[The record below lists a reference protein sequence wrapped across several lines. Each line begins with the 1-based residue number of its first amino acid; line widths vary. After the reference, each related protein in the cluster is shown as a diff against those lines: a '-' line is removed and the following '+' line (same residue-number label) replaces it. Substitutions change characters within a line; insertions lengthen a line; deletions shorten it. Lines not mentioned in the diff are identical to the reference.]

1 MEIVFEDNHLLVVNK
16 PTGWI
21 VQGAQADQDS
31 LLEKARTYLKQK
43 YNKPGNV
50 YVGVVSRLDGPVSG
64 LVPLARTSKA
74 ASRLSEQ
81 IRNREMRKTYWAIV
95 EGDTPEACGRLEHW
109 LVRREADTVTRVAT
123 SSTAHAQQAILE
135 YRVLGSIRN
144 DQSSTRLTQ
153 QNTWLEIEL
162 ITGRKHQIRAQFSAI
177 GNPIAGDVKYGSRL
191 GFSPGVALHC
201 RRLQFR
207 HPTKPETLDLVA
219 GVPQHWPVQT
229 RIIETGR

>member
-31 LLEKARTYLKQK
+31 LLEKARAYLKQK

-50 YVGVVSRLDGPVSG
+50 YVGVVSRLDGLVSG

-81 IRNREMRKTYWAIV
+81 IRNREMKKTYWAIV
-95 EGDTPEACGRLEHW
+95 EGETPTASGCLEHW
-109 LVRREADTVTRVAT
+109 LVRRETDTTTRVAT
-123 SSTAHAQQAILE
+123 SGTAHAQQAIME
-135 YRVLGSIRN
+135 YRVLGSMDKEHGSPDFSKR
-144 DQSSTRLTQ
+144 T
-153 QNTWLEIEL
+153 TWLEIEL
-162 ITGRKHQIRAQFSAI
+162 ITGRKHQIRAQLSAI
-177 GNPIAGDVKYGSRL
+177 GNPILGDVKYGSRL
-191 GFSPGVALHC
+191 GFAHGIALHC

-219 GVPQHWPVQT
+219 SVPQQWPTQI
-229 RIIETGR
+229 RG

>member
-1 MEIVFEDNHLLVVNK
+1 MEIVFEDNHLLVINK

-31 LLEKARTYLKQK
+31 LLEKARAYLKQK

-74 ASRLSEQ
+74 ASRLNEQ
-81 IRNREMRKTYWAIV
+81 IRNREMKKTYWAIV
-95 EGDTPEACGRLEHW
+95 EGETPEASGRLEHW
-109 LVRREADTVTRVAT
+109 LVRRETDTVTRVAT
-123 SSTAHAQQAILE
+123 SSTANAQQAIME
-135 YRVLGSIRN
+135 YRVLGSM
-144 DQSSTRLTQ
+144 DKEHGSTSFSKRS
-153 QNTWLEIEL
+153 TWLEIEL
-162 ITGRKHQIRAQFSAI
+162 ITGRKHQIRAQLSAI

-191 GFSPGVALHC
+191 GFAPGIALHC

-207 HPTKPETLDLVA
+207 HPTKPEALDLVA
-219 GVPQHWPVQT
+219 SVPQQWPAQ
-229 RIIETGR
+229 IQK